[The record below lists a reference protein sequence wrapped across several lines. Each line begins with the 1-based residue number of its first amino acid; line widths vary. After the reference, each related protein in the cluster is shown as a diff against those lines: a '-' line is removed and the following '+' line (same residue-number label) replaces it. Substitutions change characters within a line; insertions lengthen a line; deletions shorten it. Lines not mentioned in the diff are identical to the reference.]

1 MIIGICDD
9 FTPDAERLR
18 DMLES
23 CLNRAEFDLQIRIFN
38 SSESLLNQFRPNFF
52 HILFLDIYM
61 PGLNG
66 VQCAETIR
74 ESDSNCE
81 LVFTTSSPDHAMES
95 YGVHAA
101 GYLLKP
107 YSDHQLAEVLEW
119 CLAKLSAQ
127 LKTLEIISDRE
138 KMKIPMR
145 DILYIEV
152 YGRTSIIHT
161 AERQI
166 PTNRSLNELIK
177 KLGDSFL
184 QCHRSYVVNME
195 HVVKPIDASFLLPG
209 GKSVPITVDN
219 KNRIKKNYFEWSFR
233 RVWESR

>member
-9 FTPDAERLR
+9 FTLDAERLK

-23 CLNRAEFDLQIRIFN
+23 SLDEDEFDLQIKIF
-38 SSESLLNQFRPNFF
+38 SGSESLMNHFQPGLF

-66 VQCAETIR
+66 VQCAEIIR
-74 ESDSNCE
+74 ESDANCE
-81 LVFTTSSPDHAMES
+81 IVFTTSSPDYAMES

-107 YSDHQLAEVLEW
+107 YSDRQLAEVLEW
-119 CLAKLSAQ
+119 CLSKLSAQ

-152 YGRTSIIHT
+152 YGRTSVIHT
-161 AERQI
+161 AEQQI
-166 PTNRSLNELIK
+166 STNRSLNELMK
-177 KLGDSFL
+177 KLGESFL

-195 HVVKPIDASFLLPG
+195 HIVKPVDASFLLPG
-209 GKSVPITVDN
+209 GRSVPITVDN
-219 KNRIKKNYFEWSFR
+219 KNRVKKNYFEWSFR